1 MKKGFEIVKAT
12 LKKAR
17 LEDLMQFVE
26 RQGGITFVV
35 TGRTPKMDADFRA
48 ILVTVIALNTAM
60 RMKAKSPARRCS
72 RTRPCESSRT
82 TW

>member
-12 LKKAR
+12 LKKAW

-26 RQGGITFVV
+26 RQAGITFVV
-35 TGRTPKMDADFRA
+35 TGRTPRWMPAFA
-48 ILVTVIALNTAM
+48 LLVTVIAFNTAM
-60 RMKAKSPARRCS
+60 RMKAQSPARRCS